1 MKKIIFEVR
10 YYLLFLI
17 LTLSLFLALIF
28 NPVSSSNVDDTDF
41 GNKEVTRGS
50 IQINEI
56 ALLNENEEQTSN
68 RTQIIYVEKNNT
80 LIELLDEAGLSNKY
94 IRALIK
100 AKGSEK
106 LANLK
111 TGDKLE
117 VEINKD
123 QIPKNIFLSSDGL
136 NGINASFNNGLF
148 SIYKVS
154 RQPDVLERFAS
165 VEIEDSLY
173 QSALEADIPDSVIMD
188 LVYIFGWDI
197 DFIFD
202 IRPGDSFDL
211 LYEEYFLK
219 GNKVKNGDIKAA
231 RFKRGKKVYT
241 AVRYFLENDQKEF
254 FSIRGKN
261 VEKAFLRSPVEF
273 SYISSKYNLKR
284 KHPILNKIKAHTGVD
299 YAAPTGT
306 PVRTT
311 GDGTISFRGNNGGY
325 GKLIEIKHSED
336 YSTRY
341 AHLSRYK
348 KDLKVGDKVSQGEII
363 GYVGRTGRATGPHLH
378 YEFRVNGMHTNP
390 LTVKLPAAKPI
401 NKKEKDSFFKTAIEA
416 MNKMDDYYL
425 KLYAESN

>member
-56 ALLNENEEQTSN
+56 ALLNKNEEQTSN

-117 VEINKD
+117 VEINRD

-401 NKKEKDSFFKTAIEA
+401 NEKEKDSFFKTAIEA

>member
-28 NPVSSSNVDDTDF
+28 NPVSSSSGDDTNF

-117 VEINKD
+117 VEINRD

-173 QSALEADIPDSVIMD
+173 QSAVEADIPDSVIMD

-401 NKKEKDSFFKTAIEA
+401 NEKEKDSFFKTAIEA

>member
-80 LIELLDEAGLSNKY
+80 LIELLNEAGLSNKY

-117 VEINKD
+117 VEINRD

-148 SIYKVS
+148 SIYKLS

-241 AVRYFLENDQKEF
+241 AVRYFLENNQKEF

-311 GDGTISFRGNNGGY
+311 GDGTISFRGINGGY
-325 GKLIEIKHSED
+325 GKLIEVKHSED

-401 NKKEKDSFFKTAIEA
+401 NEKEKDSFFKTAIEA

>member
-50 IQINEI
+50 IQISEI

-117 VEINKD
+117 VEINRD

-401 NKKEKDSFFKTAIEA
+401 NEKEKDSFFKTAIEA

>member
-28 NPVSSSNVDDTDF
+28 NPVSSSNGDDTDF
-41 GNKEVTRGS
+41 GNKEVIRGS

-401 NKKEKDSFFKTAIEA
+401 NEKEKDSFFKTAIEA

>member
-17 LTLSLFLALIF
+17 LILSLFLALIF
-28 NPVSSSNVDDTDF
+28 NPVNSSNVDDIDF
-41 GNKEVTRGS
+41 RNKEVTRGS
-50 IQINEI
+50 IQIDEI
-56 ALLNENEEQTSN
+56 SLLNKNEEQTSN

-117 VEINKD
+117 VEINRD

-136 NGINASFNNGLF
+136 NGINASFNNSLF
-148 SIYKVS
+148 SIYEVS
-154 RQPDVLERFAS
+154 REPDILERFAS

-173 QSALEADIPDSVIMD
+173 ESALKSGIPDSVIMD
-188 LVYIFGWDI
+188 MVYIFGWDI

-202 IRPGDSFDL
+202 IRPGDSFDI

-241 AVRYFLENDQKEF
+241 AVRYFLRNGQKEF

-284 KHPILNKIKAHTGVD
+284 MHPILNKIKAHTGVD

-311 GDGTISFRGNNGGY
+311 GDGTVSFRGNNGGY

-348 KDLKVGDKVSQGEII
+348 KNLKVGNKVSQGEII
-363 GYVGRTGRATGPHLH
+363 GYVGSTGRSTGPHLH
-378 YEFRVNGMHTNP
+378 YEFRVNGMHTDP
-390 LTVKLPAAKPI
+390 LTVKLPAAEPI
-401 NKKEKDSFFKTAIEA
+401 NENEKDSFFKTAVEA

>member
-28 NPVSSSNVDDTDF
+28 NPVSSSSGDDTNF

-401 NKKEKDSFFKTAIEA
+401 NEKEKDSFFKTAIEA

>member
-28 NPVSSSNVDDTDF
+28 NPVSSSSGDDTNF

-401 NKKEKDSFFKTAIEA
+401 NEKEKDSFFKTAIEA
-416 MNKMDDYYL
+416 MNNMDDYYL

>member
-56 ALLNENEEQTSN
+56 ALLNKNEEQTSN

-401 NKKEKDSFFKTAIEA
+401 NEKEKDSFFKTAIEA

>member
-80 LIELLDEAGLSNKY
+80 LIKLLDEAGLSNKY

-117 VEINKD
+117 VEINRD

-148 SIYKVS
+148 SIYKLS

-401 NKKEKDSFFKTAIEA
+401 NEKEKDSFFKTAIEA

>member
-117 VEINKD
+117 VEINRD

-154 RQPDVLERFAS
+154 REPDVLERFAS

-173 QSALEADIPDSVIMD
+173 QSALESDIPDSVIMD

-299 YAAPTGT
+299 YAAPPGT

-401 NKKEKDSFFKTAIEA
+401 NEKEKDSFFKTAIEA

>member
-28 NPVSSSNVDDTDF
+28 NPVSSSNGDDTDF
-41 GNKEVTRGS
+41 SNKEVTRGS

-117 VEINKD
+117 VEINRD

-348 KDLKVGDKVSQGEII
+348 KDLKLGDKVSQGEII

-401 NKKEKDSFFKTAIEA
+401 NEKEKDSFFKTAIEA

>member
-1 MKKIIFEVR
+1 MKKIIFEIR

-17 LTLSLFLALIF
+17 LSLSLFLALVF
-28 NPVSSSNVDDTDF
+28 NPQSSSIEDTINF
-41 GNKEVTRGS
+41 SKEDVVRGS
-50 IQINEI
+50 IEVSDVSQINE
-56 ALLNENEEQTSN
+56 EHTSN
-68 RTQIIYVEKNNT
+68 RTHIIFVEKNNT
-80 LIELLDEAGLSNKY
+80 LIELLDEAGLSNRY

-100 AKGSEK
+100 ARGSEK

-123 QIPKNIFLSSDGL
+123 QIPKNIFLTSDGL
-136 NGINASFNNGLF
+136 NGINASFENGLF
-148 SIYKVS
+148 SISTVS
-154 RQPDVLERFAS
+154 KQPDVLERFAS
-165 VEIEDSLY
+165 VEIKESLY
-173 QSALEADIPDSVIMD
+173 ESALKSGIPDSVIMD
-188 LVYIFGWDI
+188 MVYIFGWDI

-202 IRPGDSFDL
+202 IRPGDSFDI
-211 LYEEYFLK
+211 LYEEYFLM

-241 AVRYFLENDQKEF
+241 AVRYFLENGQKEF

-284 KHPILNKIKAHTGVD
+284 MHPILNKIKAHTGVD

-311 GDGTISFRGNNGGY
+311 GDGTVSFRGNNGGY

-348 KDLKVGDKVSQGEII
+348 KNLKVGDKVFQGEVI
-363 GYVGRTGRATGPHLH
+363 GYVGSTGRSTGPHLH
-378 YEFRVNGMHTNP
+378 YEFRVNGMHTDP

-401 NKKEKDSFFKTAIEA
+401 NKKEKNSFLKVAIEA

-425 KLYAESN
+425 NLYAETN

>member
-117 VEINKD
+117 VEINRD

-148 SIYKVS
+148 SIYKLS

-401 NKKEKDSFFKTAIEA
+401 NEKEKDSFFKTAIEA

>member
-80 LIELLDEAGLSNKY
+80 LIELLDEAGLSNRY

-117 VEINKD
+117 VEINRD

-202 IRPGDSFDL
+202 IRPGDSFDI

-241 AVRYFLENDQKEF
+241 AIRYFLENGEKEF

-284 KHPILNKIKAHTGVD
+284 MHPILNKIKAHTGVD

-311 GDGTISFRGNNGGY
+311 GDGTVSFRGNNGGY

-348 KDLKVGDKVSQGEII
+348 KNLKVGDKVFQGEVI
-363 GYVGRTGRATGPHLH
+363 GYVGSTGRSTGPHLH
-378 YEFRVNGMHTNP
+378 YEFRVNGMHTDP

-401 NKKEKDSFFKTAIEA
+401 NKKEKNSFLKVAIEA

-425 KLYAESN
+425 NLYAETN

>member
-117 VEINKD
+117 VEINRD

-401 NKKEKDSFFKTAIEA
+401 NEKEKDSFFKTAIEA

-425 KLYAESN
+425 KLYAKSN

>member
-28 NPVSSSNVDDTDF
+28 NPVSSSNGDDTNF

-401 NKKEKDSFFKTAIEA
+401 NEKEKDSFFKTAIEA

>member
-28 NPVSSSNVDDTDF
+28 NPVSSSNGDDTDF

-401 NKKEKDSFFKTAIEA
+401 NEKEKDSFFKTAIEA

>member
-56 ALLNENEEQTSN
+56 ALLNKNEEQTSN

-117 VEINKD
+117 VEINRD

-154 RQPDVLERFAS
+154 RKPDVLERFAS

-401 NKKEKDSFFKTAIEA
+401 NEKEKDSFFKTAIEA